1 MKINW
6 DYEIPNIWKVIK
18 FMFQKTNQLHC
29 IIWKTVINPM
39 PYTTPI
45 WGRELSYDPFGFT
58 TSRWLMLPHLT
69 LPLGSTA
76 ARLVHSS
83 QGGMHTI
90 EGSERRRCHVHFC
103 LSDICFF
110 SETCLLGG
118 WFLVWTCIYI
128 YIYIYIYVYIYIC
141 TYMYIKAI
149 TRVFTL
155 VNRYSSR
162 AATSIGHQRAW
173 SSPVFPD
180 SSWEPRQ
187 PPLDG

>member
-1 MKINW
+1 
-6 DYEIPNIWKVIK
+6 
-18 FMFQKTNQLHC
+18 
-29 IIWKTVINPM
+29 M

-83 QGGMHTI
+83 QGSMHTI

-103 LSDICFF
+103 LSDISMFF
-110 SETCLLGG
+110 RNLLT
-118 WFLVWTCIYI
+118 WWMVFSLDMHIYIYMYIHTHICIYI
-128 YIYIYIYVYIYIC
+128 HLLIYIYVC
-141 TYMYIKAI
+141 MYIKAI
-149 TRVFTL
+149 TRVSPWLT
-155 VNRYSSR
+155 NSSC
-162 AATSIGHQRAW
+162 AATTIGHQRAW

-180 SSWEPRQ
+180 SSWEPCGSHGIYHDIS
-187 PPLDG
+187 LDNLC

>member
-1 MKINW
+1 MESYKIHVPKNQPATLYNMKNRDKPHAIHNSHLGTRVELRPIW
-6 DYEIPNIWKVIK
+6 VYHIQMAYVTLSNFATRQYCRTTCSFFSRWYAHHRRIWKEK
-18 FMFQKTNQLHC
+18 MSCPF
-29 IIWKTVINPM
+29 
-39 PYTTPI
+39 
-45 WGRELSYDPFGFT
+45 LSFRY
-58 TSRWLMLPHLT
+58 L
-69 LPLGSTA
+69 
-76 ARLVHSS
+76 
-83 QGGMHTI
+83 
-90 EGSERRRCHVHFC
+90 
-103 LSDICFF
+103 FF

-128 YIYIYIYVYIYIC
+128 YIYIYLFIYICVYIC